1 MSSLI
6 QGGEKLPFLQAAVRM
21 VAVTWLGLIQPFQ
34 CSGLMTIFEVLQRTH
49 TEMSSW
55 TYKPLSC
62 CQPSPVLVQDW

>member
-1 MSSLI
+1 
-6 QGGEKLPFLQAAVRM
+6 M